1 MTKTISNRYLLV
13 KKIGSGGMSDV
24 YLAMDTV
31 LNREVA
37 IKLLRGDLSHDPVAL
52 LRFQREAS
60 AVSGL
65 SHPNIVE
72 VYDVGEDDGVHYIV
86 MEMVRGTTLKEL
98 IYRREAVDPVEAVS
112 IMKQL
117 TSAMEL
123 AHHEHVIHRDIKPQN
138 ILMKDDGT
146 AKITDFGIAL
156 AGDAIQL
163 TKHDS
168 VLGSVH
174 YMAPELSRGEGA
186 SYQSD
191 IYALGVVFYEL
202 LSGTVPYKGDS
213 PVEVA
218 MKHLRDPFPRIQKF
232 NGSIPNSIAN
242 IISKSTEKNLDYRY
256 QTIDELMEDL
266 NHCFDE
272 DIINEPLW
280 KPAVNQSQDLTI
292 VMDRVRED
300 EPVKKKDNKKKIIAI
315 ASVVLVIAVAIV
327 MMFVFKPENK
337 QIIVPS
343 MVEKKVEAART
354 ELTEL
359 GLNVDP
365 TVNYEYSDDYEED
378 LVIAT
383 VPAEGAIL
391 HKGDKIKLV
400 VSQGKT
406 FEIQDY
412 VGKKIE
418 DVRESLKGLKLDIK
432 VINEQTADKAPG
444 IILKQE
450 GLNKGDKVTPE
461 SKDTLTLTV
470 SAPMEISGVIPNVIN
485 MSVAEAQQKFIDMGM
500 QVRTEE
506 LSQIGMSDS
515 QIAALKY
522 DVVDRVSPS
531 VGSYYIQENSN
542 YITLYYYKKIPVVE
556 EEKPT
561 KPDENNGQKPD
572 EKPQDNVNTSVK
584 PQTGETSNRETR
596 DNL

>member
-1 MTKTISNRYLLV
+1 MTKTINNRYLLV

-37 IKLLRGDLSHDPVAL
+37 IKLLRGDLSYDPVAL

-72 VYDVGEDDGVHYIV
+72 VFDVGEDNGVHYIV

-117 TSAMEL
+117 TSAMEE

-138 ILMKDDGT
+138 ILVKDDGT

-202 LSGTVPYKGDS
+202 LSGTVPFKGET

-218 MKHLRDPFPRIQKF
+218 MKHLRDPFPKIQKF
-232 NGSIPNSIAN
+232 NSSIPNSIAN
-242 IISKSTEKNLDYRY
+242 IITKATEKNLNNRY
-256 QTIDELMEDL
+256 ETIDEMIDDI

-272 DIINEPLW
+272 DRLNEPLW
-280 KPAVNQSQDLTI
+280 EPKNDRSQDMTI
-292 VMDRVRED
+292 VMDRVSDDQDD
-300 EPVKKKDNKKKIIAI
+300 EVKPKMSKKKKIIIGSSIVA
-315 ASVVLVIAVAIV
+315 VILLGALLMFLFRPQAKAIV
-327 MMFVFKPENK
+327 
-337 QIIVPS
+337 VPDMS
-343 MVEKKVEAART
+343 EKTVEEAKT
-354 ELTEL
+354 MLTEL
-359 GLNVDP
+359 RLNVDNLM
-365 TVNYEYSDDYEED
+365 NYEYSDDHEQGI
-378 LVIAT
+378 VISTLPSKDA
-383 VPAEGAIL
+383 VL

-406 FEIQDY
+406 FEIEDY
-412 VGKKIE
+412 EGMKLD
-418 DVRESLKGLKLDIK
+418 DVREMLKNLTINIR
-432 VINEQTADKAPG
+432 VINEPTADKAPG
-444 IILKQE
+444 IVLKQE
-450 GLNKGDKVTPE
+450 GLKPGDKVEPD
-461 SKDTLTLTV
+461 SKKELVLTV
-470 SAPMEISGVIPNVIN
+470 SAASEVGGVIPNVIN
-485 MSVAEAQQKFIDMGM
+485 MGVAEAQQQLIDMGL

-506 LSQIGMSDS
+506 LSQVGMSDS

-531 VGSYYIQENSN
+531 VGSYYTQENSN
-542 YITLYYYKKIPVVE
+542 YVTLYYYKKAPVVE
-556 EEKPT
+556 E
-561 KPDENNGQKPD
+561 KPDTNKPSEEDNSQASNENH
-572 EKPQDNVNTSVK
+572 ERTSI
-584 PQTGETSNRETR
+584 
-596 DNL
+596 

>member
-1 MTKTISNRYLLV
+1 MTKTINNRYLLV

-31 LNREVA
+31 LNREVV
-37 IKLLRGDLSHDPVAL
+37 IKLLRGDLSYDPVAL

-72 VYDVGEDDGVHYIV
+72 VFDVGEDNGVHYIV

-117 TSAMEL
+117 TSAMEE

-138 ILMKDDGT
+138 ILVKDDGT

-202 LSGTVPYKGDS
+202 LSGTVPFKGET

-218 MKHLRDPFPRIQKF
+218 MKHLRDPFPKIQKF
-232 NGSIPNSIAN
+232 NSSIPNSIAN
-242 IISKSTEKNLDYRY
+242 IITKATEKNLNNRY
-256 QTIDELMEDL
+256 ENIDEMIDDI

-272 DIINEPLW
+272 DRLNEPLW
-280 KPAVNQSQDLTI
+280 EPKNDRSQDMTI
-292 VMDRVRED
+292 VMDRVSDDQGD
-300 EPVKKKDNKKKIIAI
+300 EVKPKMSKKKKIII
-315 ASVVLVIAVAIV
+315 GSSIVGVILLGVLLMFLFRPQAKAIV
-327 MMFVFKPENK
+327 
-337 QIIVPS
+337 VPDMS
-343 MVEKKVEAART
+343 EKTVEEAKT
-354 ELTEL
+354 MLTEL
-359 GLNVDP
+359 GLNVDSLM
-365 TVNYEYSDDYEED
+365 NYEYSDDHEQGI
-378 LVIAT
+378 VISTLPSKDA
-383 VPAEGAIL
+383 VL

-406 FEIQDY
+406 FEIEDY
-412 VGKKIE
+412 EGMKLD
-418 DVRESLKGLKLDIK
+418 DVREMLKNLTINIR
-432 VINEQTADKAPG
+432 VINEPTADKAPG
-444 IILKQE
+444 IVLKQE
-450 GLNKGDKVTPE
+450 GLKPGDKVEPD
-461 SKDTLTLTV
+461 SKKELVLTV
-470 SAPMEISGVIPNVIN
+470 SAASEVGGVIPNVIN
-485 MSVAEAQQKFIDMGM
+485 MGVAEAQQQLIDMGL

-506 LSQIGMSDS
+506 LSQVGMSDS

-531 VGSYYIQENSN
+531 VGSYYTQESSN
-542 YITLYYYKKIPVVE
+542 YVTLYYYKKAPVVE
-556 EEKPT
+556 E
-561 KPDENNGQKPD
+561 KPDTNKPSEEDNSQASNENH
-572 EKPQDNVNTSVK
+572 ERTSI
-584 PQTGETSNRETR
+584 
-596 DNL
+596 